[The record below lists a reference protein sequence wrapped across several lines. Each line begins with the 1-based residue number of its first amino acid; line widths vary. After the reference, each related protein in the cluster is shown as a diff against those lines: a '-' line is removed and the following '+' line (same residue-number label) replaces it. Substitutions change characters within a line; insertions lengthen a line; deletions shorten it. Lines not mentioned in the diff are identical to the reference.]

1 MTMDG
6 ISNDKKRCEMAEIV
20 SKRKGRTVYAENPF
34 AKELVVPVRTKKYSN
49 TSGEKMMLVSQDT
62 GEIRPAGF
70 WTAKKVDE
78 EQFVKLFAKGVK
90 AFADLTNA
98 GVKVFELL
106 YIEIQKNIN
115 QDKIYLSFDPSFE
128 EKGLSER
135 SYYRGLNEL
144 IEKNFI
150 ASTVKVGWY
159 FVNPQYLWNGDRLVF
174 AEEFVKV
181 KNTQT
186 KREDT
191 KTIDMFDKEGEENGE
206 K

>member
-1 MTMDG
+1 MT
-6 ISNDKKRCEMAEIV
+6 KKGVKMAEIV
-20 SKRKGRTVYAENPF
+20 SKRKGKVVYAENPF
-34 AKELVVPVRTKKYSN
+34 MKGLVVPTRTKKYSN

-78 EQFVKLFAKGVK
+78 EQFIKLFAKGVK

-115 QDKIYLSFDPSFE
+115 QDKIYLSFDQSFE

-181 KNTQT
+181 KNTAA
-186 KREDT
+186 KKEDT
-191 KTIDMFDKEGEENGE
+191 KTIDMFEDKEGEENGQ
-206 K
+206 

>member
-1 MTMDG
+1 MTMDDR
-6 ISNDKKRCEMAEIV
+6 SNDKRWCEMAEIV
-20 SKRKGRTVYAENPF
+20 PKRKERKGKTVYTENPF
-34 AKELVVPVRTKKYSN
+34 AKELVVPTRTKKYSN

-78 EQFVKLFAKGVK
+78 EQFVKLFARGVK

-106 YIEIQKNIN
+106 YMEMQKNIN
-115 QDKIYLSFDPSFE
+115 QDKIYLSFE
-128 EKGLSER
+128 ESMGLSER

-181 KNTQT
+181 KNTAA

-191 KTIDMFDKEGEENGE
+191 KTIDMFEDKEGEENG
-206 K
+206 